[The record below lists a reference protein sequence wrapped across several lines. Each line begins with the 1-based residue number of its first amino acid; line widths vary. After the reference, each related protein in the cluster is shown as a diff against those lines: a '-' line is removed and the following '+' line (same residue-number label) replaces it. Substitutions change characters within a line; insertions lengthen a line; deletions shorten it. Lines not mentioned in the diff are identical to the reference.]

1 MADKLIAVLKHIKEQ
16 EEKQIENVVTEM
28 MHPDYEMD
36 WEDHEGEMANSELMA
51 IVKKATDLA
60 YLIDENDELDGWV
73 QSKITKA
80 NDYISSVHDYL
91 MYHSNKNNQ

>member
-1 MADKLIAVLKHIKEQ
+1 MDKKTLNVLKHIKEQ
-16 EEKQIENVVTEM
+16 EEKKVQEVISEM
-28 MHPDYEMD
+28 SHPDFEMD

-60 YLIDENDELDGWV
+60 YLIDEDDELDAWV

-80 NDYISSVHDYL
+80 KDYITSVHDYL
-91 MYHSNKNNQ
+91 MYHSNKDNQ